1 MKAYHIPIVI
11 IVFIFAVYTV
21 KSDELVKAPNM
32 LDISGLAWVEG
43 DKFIGIHD
51 AKNNPEKKNWPRITL
66 LQLPKS
72 ELDGVIRTQFDLKYP
87 GPGGVSSDMESAA
100 SIPGGGFLFVESGQE
115 GQGHRRIFHAV
126 YNEGII
132 SISSFI
138 NWPVEIKNVEATEV
152 HKVGDKLVFL
162 YAERADS
169 MPSTKLR
176 WAEFSLNPLGIGAF
190 SEVTYKAPD
199 PVGNGARPI
208 VALDLD
214 SEGNIY
220 TVAAFDSGSDD
231 GPYRS
236 VVWKIG
242 QLVSNK
248 DGKPEVKL
256 GEQTRIATL
265 DSLKVESLAVVE
277 TKGGTIRIY
286 VGTDD
291 EHYGGILRLL
301 PASE

>member
-1 MKAYHIPIVI
+1 MKAYHLSIVI
-11 IVFIFAVYTV
+11 IVFIFSAFTV

-32 LDISGLAWVEG
+32 LDISGIVWVEG

-51 AKNNPEKKNWPRITL
+51 AKNNPEKKNWPRVTL

-72 ELDGVIRTQFDLKYP
+72 ELDGVIRTQYDLKFP
-87 GPGGVSSDMESAA
+87 GPGGTSSDMESAA

-115 GQGHRRIFHAV
+115 GEGHRRIFHAV
-126 YNEGII
+126 YAEGKL
-132 SISSFI
+132 SIASYI

-152 HKVGDKLVFL
+152 HKVGDKMVFL
-162 YAERADS
+162 YAERAQD
-169 MPSTKLR
+169 MPETMLR
-176 WAEFSLNPLGIGAF
+176 WAELSLNPLSIGSF
-190 SEVTYKAPD
+190 SEVTYSAKD
-199 PVGNGARPI
+199 PTGNGARPI

-220 TVAAFDSGSDD
+220 SVAAFDSGSDD

-242 QLVSNK
+242 QLAENK
-248 DGKPEVKL
+248 EGKPEVKL
-256 GEQTRIATL
+256 SEPERIATL
-265 DSLKVESLAVVE
+265 DSLKVESIAVVE
-277 TKGGTIRIY
+277 AKGGTKRIY

-301 PASE
+301 PASD